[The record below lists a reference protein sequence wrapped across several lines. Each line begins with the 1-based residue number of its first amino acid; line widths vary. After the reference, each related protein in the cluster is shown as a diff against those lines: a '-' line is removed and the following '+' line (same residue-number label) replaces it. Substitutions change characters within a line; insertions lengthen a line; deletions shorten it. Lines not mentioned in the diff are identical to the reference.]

1 MEPQYLLFQFSYIHE
16 VIIHADDYLFLKD
29 SVTGSKTGLV
39 NTNRVDNDT
48 ISAFIYTISQET
60 LLNVLST
67 ITKLCLRETQTSKET
82 NQGIRK
88 FKFQLC

>member
-48 ISAFIYTISQET
+48 ISAFNIPYTNIRRKRSS
-60 LLNVLST
+60 LS
-67 ITKLCLRETQTSKET
+67 
-82 NQGIRK
+82 
-88 FKFQLC
+88 FY